1 MDFIHLVIV
10 HKLKHD
16 RVKIYFRKGG
26 PGASSTFLA
35 IYMYKEAF
43 VDSNIGRGT
52 AIAVC
57 MLIMAVLAT
66 AVVNKIFA
74 YINRND

>member
-1 MDFIHLVIV
+1 M
-10 HKLKHD
+10 
-16 RVKIYFRKGG
+16 
-26 PGASSTFLA
+26 ASSTFLA

-43 VDSNIGRGT
+43 VDSSIGRGT

-66 AVVNKIFA
+66 AVVNKVFA
-74 YINRND
+74 YIKQKMIRGEGICAVK